1 MLLSGHAHTV
11 APGEGQTVDL
21 GIIQMRVLAAGEATT
36 SRAFTLAEFTGGEGS
51 WTVPH
56 IHHAMEESFYV
67 LDGQYVFT
75 VGEEK
80 IPAGPGS
87 YVLVPRGTRHTITA
101 GAGRPAPDAHGPG
114 WPGGDVHRARN
125 LATGQHHRPGR
136 AGCDLRQIR
145 LKPGLGA
152 SLPPGRKVVPGW
164 GPMALG
170 SRHATYG

>member
-36 SRAFTLAEFTGGEGS
+36 SRAFTLAEFTGGEGP

-87 YVLVPRGTRHTITA
+87 YVLVPRGSRHAITA
-101 GAGRPAPDAHGPG
+101 GAG
-114 WPGGDVHRARN
+114 GG
-125 LATGQHHRPGR
+125 
-136 AGCDLRQIR
+136 
-145 LKPGLGA
+145 
-152 SLPPGRKVVPGW
+152 PPGEHLVVTTRRG
-164 GPMALG
+164 
-170 SRHATYG
+170 RHGVPQRVHQAAGREQRG